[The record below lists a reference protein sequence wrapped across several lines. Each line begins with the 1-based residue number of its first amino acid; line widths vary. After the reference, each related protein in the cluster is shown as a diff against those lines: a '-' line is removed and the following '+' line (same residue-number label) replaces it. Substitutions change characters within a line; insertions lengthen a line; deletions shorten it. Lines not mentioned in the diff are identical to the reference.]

1 VPSVSRQT
9 SRLLALG
16 SVAALLAGASAGC
29 STTQEKAAKHQ
40 AEAKR
45 ILDAREKRQRKKHA
59 DGTKTGDIDRR
70 SAHRP
75 QEEGAQ

>member
-1 VPSVSRQT
+1 MPSVSRHT

-45 ILDAREKRQRKKHA
+45 ILEAREKRQAKKHA
-59 DGTKTGDIDRR
+59 DGTKTHDGRGK

-75 QEEGAQ
+75 EEEAQ